1 MTAVKVREACDNIH
15 DALTMSES
23 PPTNGGGKGGV
34 SKSRPPM
41 PTAVID
47 ARVELKHILVSW
59 ALLISQEGQFVVDCE
74 DEAMSITG
82 WIYQK
87 ADWLGNHDAVD
98 DFLEEVG
105 KSVQIIR
112 YLYRGRDERLFC
124 GIHAGHAIYA
134 NPGQT
139 TVVLPDGSVERVEVL
154 REEMRGQMS
163 EVIDTAGNV
172 AAIIRTYF
180 GAQVTAKRI
189 RKAEEDDRL
198 SPRMDR
204 LEPAAMDGKVRLFR
218 VSDVLTRLG
227 VSSAQTRAVG

>member
-59 ALLISQEGQFVVDCE
+59 ALLISQEGEFVIDCE

-87 ADWLGNHDAVD
+87 ADWLGAHEAVD
-98 DFLEEVG
+98 DFLEEVLDPFP
-105 KSVQIIR
+105 
-112 YLYRGRDERLFC
+112 Y
-124 GIHAGHAIYA
+124 
-134 NPGQT
+134 
-139 TVVLPDGSVERVEVL
+139 VLVPLPIEW
-154 REEMRGQMS
+154 
-163 EVIDTAGNV
+163 
-172 AAIIRTYF
+172 
-180 GAQVTAKRI
+180 K
-189 RKAEEDDRL
+189 
-198 SPRMDR
+198 P
-204 LEPAAMDGKVRLFR
+204 
-218 VSDVLTRLG
+218 
-227 VSSAQTRAVG
+227 

>member
-1 MTAVKVREACDNIH
+1 MSAVKVREACDDIH

-74 DEAMSITG
+74 DEAMSIAG

-87 ADWLGNHDAVD
+87 ADWLGAHEAVD

-105 KSVQIIR
+105 KSVQTIR

-124 GIHAGHAIYA
+124 GIHAGTAIYA

-154 REEMRGQMS
+154 REEMRGQMAD
-163 EVIDTAGNV
+163 VVDTASNV
-172 AAIIRTYF
+172 SAILRTYF
-180 GAQVTAKRI
+180 GMNVTTKQIHRTYS
-189 RKAEEDDRL
+189 DDQRRAR
-198 SPRMDR
+198 PDG
-204 LEPAAMDGKVRLFR
+204 LEVAAMDGKVKLFR
-218 VSDVLTRLG
+218 VSDVHRRLG
-227 VSSAQTRAVG
+227 RVACKTG